1 MGHIFVSYSSDD
13 KDIVN
18 QLLQRLRQS
27 NYEVWIDRESIKGG
41 DLWRRQIVEGVE
53 SSEAFIIALS
63 QNSIKSDNVRK
74 ELDIAVDAKKQI
86 IPVDIESVNIPPE
99 MRYQLAGL
107 QRINFVTDFNN
118 GFSQLLV
125 ALKSILSESVAG
137 VGQKKVPVKPNKQ
150 KAKVKPE
157 TITNSIGM
165 QFKLIP
171 AGEFMMG
178 SEEFEKLKPVHTV
191 KIRTPFYLGIYPV
204 TQREWETVTGN
215 NPSDFEG
222 DNQPVEQVSW
232 DDVQEF
238 IKKLSE
244 KEGTNKYRLPSE
256 AEWEYAA
263 RAGTTTQYSFGDDE
277 SELGQYAWY
286 IENSGSRAPKKGDYF
301 GYNEDDWLE
310 NKWNGKTHPVGQK
323 NPNPWG
329 LYDMY
334 GNVWEWVQDEWHESY
349 DGAPTDGSAWE
360 SGSGADR
367 VVRGGGYDIGAES
380 CRSAVRSG
388 SGDPGVRIHNLG
400 FRLLL

>member
-1 MGHIFVSYSSDD
+1 MGHIFLSYSSDD

-137 VGQKKVPVKPNKQ
+137 VGQEKVPDKPKKQ

-171 AGEFMMG
+171 TGEFMMG
-178 SEEFEKLKPVHTV
+178 SEEFDWSKPAHTV
-191 KIRTPFYLGIYPV
+191 TIQTPFYIGIHQV
-204 TQREWETVTGN
+204 TQREWIAIMGN
-215 NPSDFEG
+215 NPSKFNG
-222 DNQPVEQVSW
+222 DDLPVENISW
-232 DDVQEF
+232 NEVHDFVRKLN
-238 IKKLSE
+238 KKE
-244 KEGTNKYRLPSE
+244 NTHKYRLPSE
-256 AEWEYAA
+256 TEWEYAA
-263 RAGTTTQYSFGDDE
+263 RAGTTTQYSFGDDDLK
-277 SELGQYAWY
+277 LGEYAWY
-286 IENSGSRAPKKGDYF
+286 SENSG
-301 GYNEDDWLE
+301 
-310 NKWNGKTHPVGQK
+310 GKTHPVGNRK
-323 NPNPWG
+323 ANPWG
-329 LYDMY
+329 LYDVH
-334 GNVWEWVQDEWHESY
+334 GNVWEWVQDEWHNSY
-349 DGAPTDGSAWE
+349 NGAPVDGSAWE
-360 SGSGADR
+360 DGVSAHR
-367 VVRGGGYDIGAES
+367 VFRGGGWIYSAGN
-380 CRSAVRSG
+380 CRSADRSSLG
-388 SGDPGVRIHNLG
+388 PGGRIHYLG
-400 FRLLL
+400 FRLLQEM